1 LFSKF
6 KDSQRSSRI
15 FKAFLKFIFC
25 VNIAISKMRISGL
38 TGYCRRSYKSV
49 STADGIVS
57 RKAIKKTRQSEEVNA
72 SKK

>member
-1 LFSKF
+1 
-6 KDSQRSSRI
+6 
-15 FKAFLKFIFC
+15 